1 MPFCTAHLCP
11 HTCRDFPRGREWG
24 VKKWYYGP
32 SRSGR
37 GRRKTAA
44 VSYAESDGEEAAGG
58 DESES
63 EAEVGF
69 GRMIA
74 LCYHS
79 STLYHIYEQI
89 KFLFI

>member
-1 MPFCTAHLCP
+1 M
-11 HTCRDFPRGREWG
+11 
-24 VKKWYYGP
+24 
-32 SRSGR
+32 
-37 GRRKTAA
+37 
-44 VSYAESDGEEAAGG
+44 SYAESDGEEAAGG

>member
-1 MPFCTAHLCP
+1 
-11 HTCRDFPRGREWG
+11 
-24 VKKWYYGP
+24 
-32 SRSGR
+32 
-37 GRRKTAA
+37 

-79 STLYHIYEQI
+79 STLDHIYEQI
-89 KFLFI
+89 RFMYL